1 MFSTIEAQKED
12 FAMARM
18 MPPLD
23 RVRAVIDS
31 IPVVEGQK
39 LRSGVPVVAGYI
51 AAGLLIPD
59 NYDIPTFD
67 PRNNR
72 GYQRPLQDSRVNE
85 LAADLKKKR
94 VDLPTAILLNLR
106 NREAR
111 QAVQDGKLR
120 LGFLRDSASTAILFH
135 VVDGQH
141 RVAALKKLM
150 EDDPDGDWDKFLIPF
165 ICMVGATEQ
174 EEMEQFY
181 VVNSRAKSVRTDLAL
196 ALLRKLTDKDSKML
210 ERLEEKGKG
219 WQVAAEKL
227 VEALA
232 ENSSVWRGLIRLA
245 ATEKGATTMP
255 SASMVTSLKPLLASP
270 FFGRLNFAQQQQ
282 VIEAFWTG
290 LRDVMRPAFDEPP
303 GFVIQKGVGVIVMH
317 AILVDVLEIARS
329 TGRSV
334 IDAATYSDVMAEP
347 MKLLQ
352 GEAQD
357 GQGTPV
363 HGVEFWRTAPQGA
376 AGSYSSSAGRRV
388 LISKI
393 RQMLPKVEVV

>member
-1 MFSTIEAQKED
+1 MFTTIDIQKEEST
-12 FAMARM
+12 MARM
-18 MPPLD
+18 PLLD
-23 RVRAVIDS
+23 RSKPLIDT

-39 LRSGVPVVAGYI
+39 LRSGVPVIAGYM

-59 NYDIPTFD
+59 NFDIPLFD
-67 PRNNR
+67 PRTNR
-72 GYQRPLQDSRVNE
+72 GYQRSLQESRVNE
-85 LAADLKKKR
+85 LATDLKKER

-111 QAVQDGKLR
+111 LAVQDGKLR
-120 LGFLRDSASTAILFH
+120 MGFLRDSASSAILFH

-150 EDDPDGDWDKFLIPF
+150 EEDPDGGWDEFLIPF

-174 EEMEQFY
+174 QEMEQFY

-196 ALLRKLTDKDSKML
+196 TLLKKLTDRDPKML
-210 ERLEEKGKG
+210 ERLEEKGRG

-232 ENSSVWRGLIRLA
+232 ETSSVWRGLIRLA
-245 ATEKGATTMP
+245 AAEKAGTTMP
-255 SASMVTSLKPLLASP
+255 SASMVTSLKPMLASS
-270 FFGRLNFAQQQQ
+270 FFGRLSFAQQQQ

-290 LRDVMRPAFDEPP
+290 LRDVMRPAFDNPQE
-303 GFVIQKGVGVIVMH
+303 FVIQKGVGVIVMH
-317 AILVDVLEIARS
+317 AILVDVMEIVRS

-334 IDAATYSDVMAEP
+334 IEPATYSDIMQGP
-347 MKLLQ
+347 MERLQ

-357 GQGTPV
+357 GLGSPV
-363 HGVEFWRTAPQGA
+363 EGVDFWHTAPRGA

-393 RQMLPKVEVV
+393 RQLLPTVEVV